1 MAVTAT
7 VRDLRNHF
15 PKLAKKLAK
24 GETVQ
29 ILSRGKPIARLV
41 PETQHRTFVGAA
53 EGMAVIPPD
62 FDEPLDLPWDAL
74 K

>member
-1 MAVTAT
+1 MTTAT

-15 PKLAKKLAK
+15 PKLARKLAK

-41 PETQHRTFVGAA
+41 PEAQPRSFVGA
-53 EGMAVIPPD
+53 GRGLAVMPPD
-62 FDEPLDLPWDAL
+62 FDEPMDLPWDAL